1 MVSIFNKYPPLYY
14 NEAIRKNLTARR
26 MIKKTGRY
34 SPTSMGSGQRKHEGG
49 TDMNGIGIGIIS
61 LLVYIAAILVINMVL
76 KRKMAEAMMWSF
88 LIILAMGGIFAGQ
101 NVFTLAQTGIKAAA
115 KQEVVYASMAFVFMA
130 FMMDKTGVIGRL
142 VEILNSVL
150 GRLPGGSGYVS
161 TIASALFG
169 MVSGS
174 GSGNASAVGSITIP
188 WMKQSG
194 WSTERATTIVAGN
207 AGLGMIFPPS
217 SSMLLLLGMEAIA
230 AELESNTLYVG
241 LMCTGLVILAYRLIV
256 VFCYAKKDG
265 LKASAGTGESLGVA
279 FSKNASSLII
289 FLGIIV
295 PLLFQMGPTGNAIKA
310 TLNAHTDKSFKA
322 ISLVMWIPIMMTFFT
337 IIEGWKYLPHDLKG
351 WKDMIK
357 ASAPKYSEVGCLLF
371 FAFAA
376 ASVLTKLGL
385 QDEFTAVFDTL
396 GSKSPILVVIMI
408 AVITTLMVGPFTGT
422 ASTTA
427 LGALAYAAL
436 RSLGLAPVAC
446 CVAFL
451 LLVSNEGCIP
461 PNSAPIY
468 IASGISGLNEPSRI
482 FKNLLFHYALP
493 VVLIAILIMLGIF
506 PVVGA

>member
-1 MVSIFNKYPPLYY
+1 
-14 NEAIRKNLTARR
+14 
-26 MIKKTGRY
+26 
-34 SPTSMGSGQRKHEGG
+34 
-49 TDMNGIGIGIIS
+49 MNYIGIGVIS
-61 LLVYIAAILVINMVL
+61 LIVYIAAILVINMVF

-88 LIILAMGGIFAGQ
+88 LLILAIGGIFGGKS
-101 NVFTLAQTGIKAAA
+101 VVGLAKTGITAAA

-142 VEILNSVL
+142 VEILNSLL

-188 WMKQSG
+188 WMKETG

-230 AELESNTLYVG
+230 AEVTSNALYLG
-241 LMCTGLVILAYRLIV
+241 LMGAGLMVLAYRLVV
-256 VFCYAKKDG
+256 VFLYAKKDG
-265 LKASAGTGESLGVA
+265 LKAITTDRKEA
-279 FSKNASSLII
+279 FGSVFKKNASSLII

-310 TLNAHTDKSFKA
+310 TLNAHTENSFKS
-322 ISLVMWIPIMMTFFT
+322 ISLVMWIPILMTFFT
-337 IIEGWKYLPHDLKG
+337 IVEGWKYLPHDFKG

-385 QDEFTAVFDTL
+385 QDEFTGIFNSL
-396 GSKSPILVVIMI
+396 GSYSSFLVILLI

-427 LGALAYAAL
+427 LGALSYAAL
-436 RSLGLAPVAC
+436 RSIGLAPVAA

-451 LLVSNEGCIP
+451 FLVSNEGCIP

-468 IASGISGLNEPSRI
+468 IASGISGLDEPSKI
-482 FKNLLFHYALP
+482 FKNLLLHYAFP
-493 VVLIAILIMLGIF
+493 VVLLAILIMMGIL
-506 PVVGA
+506 PVIGA

>member
-1 MVSIFNKYPPLYY
+1 MSL
-14 NEAIRKNLTARR
+14 
-26 MIKKTGRY
+26 
-34 SPTSMGSGQRKHEGG
+34 
-49 TDMNGIGIGIIS
+49 IGIGVIS
-61 LLVYIAAILVINMVL
+61 LLIYIASILVINMVL

-88 LIILAMGGIFAGQ
+88 LLILAIGGIFGGK
-101 NVFTLAQTGIKAAA
+101 NVVALAQTGIKSAA

-142 VEILNSVL
+142 VEILNSIL

-230 AELESNTLYVG
+230 AEVTSNALYMG
-241 LMCTGLVILAYRLIV
+241 LMGGGMLVLAYRLAV
-256 VFCYAKKDG
+256 VFFYAKKDG
-265 LKASAGTGESLGVA
+265 LKATKGTGETIGET
-279 FSKNASSLII
+279 FRKNVFSLII
-289 FLGIIV
+289 FCGIII

-310 TLNAHTDKSFKA
+310 TLNAHTENSFKS
-322 ISLVMWIPIMMTFFT
+322 ISLVMWIPILMTVFT
-337 IIEGWKYLPHDLKG
+337 IIEGWKYLPHDFKG

-385 QDEFTAVFDTL
+385 QEEFTAIFETI
-396 GSKSPILVVIMI
+396 GSYSPLLVILLI
-408 AVITTLMVGPFTGT
+408 AVITSLMVGPFTGT

-427 LGALAYAAL
+427 LGALSYAAL
-436 RSLGLAPVAC
+436 RSIGLAPVAC

-451 LLVSNEGCIP
+451 FLVSNEGCIP

-468 IASGISGLNEPSRI
+468 IASGISGLNEPSKI

-493 VVLIAILIMLGIF
+493 VVLISILIMLGII
-506 PVVGA
+506 PVLGA

>member
-1 MVSIFNKYPPLYY
+1 
-14 NEAIRKNLTARR
+14 

-207 AGLGMIFPPS
+207 AGLGMIFPPWKRS
-217 SSMLLLLGMEAIA
+217 LL
-230 AELESNTLYVG
+230 S
-241 LMCTGLVILAYRLIV
+241 
-256 VFCYAKKDG
+256 
-265 LKASAGTGESLGVA
+265 LKAT
-279 FSKNASSLII
+279 
-289 FLGIIV
+289 
-295 PLLFQMGPTGNAIKA
+295 PYM
-310 TLNAHTDKSFKA
+310 
-322 ISLVMWIPIMMTFFT
+322 
-337 IIEGWKYLPHDLKG
+337 
-351 WKDMIK
+351 
-357 ASAPKYSEVGCLLF
+357 
-371 FAFAA
+371 
-376 ASVLTKLGL
+376 
-385 QDEFTAVFDTL
+385 
-396 GSKSPILVVIMI
+396 
-408 AVITTLMVGPFTGT
+408 
-422 ASTTA
+422 
-427 LGALAYAAL
+427 
-436 RSLGLAPVAC
+436 
-446 CVAFL
+446 
-451 LLVSNEGCIP
+451 
-461 PNSAPIY
+461 
-468 IASGISGLNEPSRI
+468 
-482 FKNLLFHYALP
+482 
-493 VVLIAILIMLGIF
+493 
-506 PVVGA
+506 

>member
-1 MVSIFNKYPPLYY
+1 MSL
-14 NEAIRKNLTARR
+14 
-26 MIKKTGRY
+26 
-34 SPTSMGSGQRKHEGG
+34 
-49 TDMNGIGIGIIS
+49 IGIGVIS
-61 LLVYIAAILVINMVL
+61 LLIYIASILVINMGL

-88 LIILAMGGIFAGQ
+88 FLILAIGGIFGGHD
-101 NVFTLAQTGIKAAA
+101 VVSLAKTGITSAA

-130 FMMDKTGVIGRL
+130 FVMDKTGVIGRL
-142 VEILNSVL
+142 VEILNSIL

-194 WSTERATTIVAGN
+194 WNTERATTIVAGN

-230 AELESNTLYVG
+230 AEVTSNQLYVG
-241 LMCTGLVILAYRLIV
+241 LMGAGMLILAYRLLV
-256 VFCYAKKDG
+256 VFFYAKKDG
-265 LKASAGTGESLGVA
+265 LKGNKGSDESIGEA
-279 FSKNASSLII
+279 FKKNASSLMI
-289 FLGIIV
+289 FLGIII
-295 PLLFQMGPTGNAIKA
+295 PLLCQMGPTGTAIKA
-310 TLNAHTDKSFKA
+310 TLNAHTEKSFSS
-322 ISLVMWIPIMMTFFT
+322 ISLVMWIPILMTLFT
-337 IIEGWKYLPHDLKG
+337 IIEGWKYLPHDFKG

-357 ASAPKYSEVGCLLF
+357 SSAPKYSEVGCLLF

-385 QDEFTAVFDTL
+385 QEEFTAIFETL
-396 GSKSPILVVIMI
+396 GSYSPLLVVIMI
-408 AVITTLMVGPFTGT
+408 AVICSLMVGPFTGT

-427 LGALAYAAL
+427 LGALSYAAL
-436 RSLGLAPVAC
+436 RSIGLAPVAC

-451 LLVSNEGCIP
+451 FLVSNEGCIP

-468 IASGISGLNEPSRI
+468 IASGISGLNEPSKI
-482 FKNLLFHYALP
+482 FKNLLLHYALP
-493 VVLIAILIMLGIF
+493 VVLIAILIMLGII
-506 PVVGA
+506 PIIGA

>member
-1 MVSIFNKYPPLYY
+1 MYLKYL
-14 NEAIRKNLTARR
+14 RKN
-26 MIKKTGRY
+26 
-34 SPTSMGSGQRKHEGG
+34 G
-49 TDMNGIGIGIIS
+49 TLSVSETCLRAKQIVLVFYDYIQQKMKRNEWGKRNMSLIGIGVIS
-61 LLVYIAAILVINMVL
+61 LLIYIAAILVINMGL

-88 LIILAMGGIFAGQ
+88 FLILAIGGIFGGK
-101 NVFTLAQTGIKAAA
+101 NVISLAETGIRSAA

-230 AELESNTLYVG
+230 AEVTSNALYLG
-241 LMCTGLVILAYRLIV
+241 LMGGGLLVLAYRLAV
-256 VFCYAKKDG
+256 VFLYAKKDG
-265 LKASAGTGESLGVA
+265 LKTTKGNGETIGQA
-279 FSKNASSLII
+279 FKKNASSLVI
-289 FLGIIV
+289 FCGIII
-295 PLLFQMGPTGNAIKA
+295 PLLFQMGPTGSAIKA
-310 TLNAHTDKSFKA
+310 ALNAHTADSFKS
-322 ISLVMWIPIMMTFFT
+322 ISLVMWIPILMTVFT
-337 IIEGWKYLPHDLKG
+337 IIEGWKYLPHDFKG
-351 WKDMIK
+351 WKDMIRD
-357 ASAPKYSEVGCLLF
+357 SAPKYSEVGCLLF

-385 QDEFTAVFDTL
+385 QEEFTAIFETI
-396 GSKSPILVVIMI
+396 GSYSPLLVILMI
-408 AVITTLMVGPFTGT
+408 AVITSLMVGPFTGT
-422 ASTTA
+422 ATTTA
-427 LGALAYAAL
+427 LGALSYAAL
-436 RSLGLAPVAC
+436 RSIGLAPVAC

-451 LLVSNEGCIP
+451 FLVSNEGCIP

-468 IASGISGLNEPSRI
+468 IASGISGLNEPSKI

-493 VVLIAILIMLGIF
+493 VVLIAILIMFGIIPVLG
-506 PVVGA
+506 A

>member
-1 MVSIFNKYPPLYY
+1 
-14 NEAIRKNLTARR
+14 
-26 MIKKTGRY
+26 
-34 SPTSMGSGQRKHEGG
+34 
-49 TDMNGIGIGIIS
+49 MNFIGIGVIS
-61 LLVYIAAILVINMVL
+61 LLIYIAAILIINMGL

-88 LIILAMGGIFAGQ
+88 LLILAIGGIFGGK
-101 NVFTLAQTGIKAAA
+101 NVVSLAQTGITSAA

-230 AELESNTLYVG
+230 AEVTSNALYVG
-241 LMCTGLVILAYRLIV
+241 LMGAGMIVLAYRLAV
-256 VFCYAKKDG
+256 VFFYAKKDG
-265 LKASAGTGESLGVA
+265 LKASADQGESFGEA
-279 FSKNASSLII
+279 FKKNASSLII
-289 FLGIIV
+289 FLGIII
-295 PLLFQMGPTGNAIKA
+295 PLLFQMGPTGNAIK
-310 TLNAHTDKSFKA
+310 TRLNASLDDSFGS
-322 ISLVMWIPIMMTFFT
+322 ISLVMWIPILMTFFT
-337 IIEGWKYLPHDLKG
+337 IVEGWKYLPHDFKG

-385 QDEFTAVFDTL
+385 QDEFTAIFSSL
-396 GSKSPILVVIMI
+396 GSYSSVLVVLLI
-408 AVITTLMVGPFTGT
+408 ALITTLMVGPFTGT

-427 LGALAYAAL
+427 LGALSYAAL
-436 RSLGLAPVAC
+436 RSIGLEPVAC

-451 LLVSNEGCIP
+451 FLVSNEGCIP

-493 VVLIAILIMLGIF
+493 VVLLAILIMLGII
-506 PVVGA
+506 PIIGA

>member
-34 SPTSMGSGQRKHEGG
+34 PPTSMGSGQRKHEGG

-241 LMCTGLVILAYRLIV
+241 LMCTGLVILVYRLFV

-265 LKASAGTGESLGVA
+265 LKASAGTGESLGAA

-310 TLNAHTDKSFKA
+310 T
-322 ISLVMWIPIMMTFFT
+322 
-337 IIEGWKYLPHDLKG
+337 
-351 WKDMIK
+351 
-357 ASAPKYSEVGCLLF
+357 
-371 FAFAA
+371 
-376 ASVLTKLGL
+376 
-385 QDEFTAVFDTL
+385 
-396 GSKSPILVVIMI
+396 
-408 AVITTLMVGPFTGT
+408 
-422 ASTTA
+422 
-427 LGALAYAAL
+427 
-436 RSLGLAPVAC
+436 
-446 CVAFL
+446 
-451 LLVSNEGCIP
+451 
-461 PNSAPIY
+461 
-468 IASGISGLNEPSRI
+468 
-482 FKNLLFHYALP
+482 
-493 VVLIAILIMLGIF
+493 
-506 PVVGA
+506 

>member
-1 MVSIFNKYPPLYY
+1 
-14 NEAIRKNLTARR
+14 
-26 MIKKTGRY
+26 
-34 SPTSMGSGQRKHEGG
+34 
-49 TDMNGIGIGIIS
+49 MNFIGIGVIS
-61 LLVYIAAILVINMVL
+61 LIIYIAAILIINMVF

-88 LIILAMGGIFAGQ
+88 LLILAIGGIFGGK
-101 NVFTLAQTGIKAAA
+101 NVVSLAKTGITAAA

-142 VEILNSVL
+142 VEILNSLL

-230 AELESNTLYVG
+230 AEVTSNSLYVG
-241 LMCTGLVILAYRLIV
+241 LMFAGLLVLAYRLVV
-256 VFCYAKKDG
+256 VFLYAKKDG
-265 LKASAGTGESLGVA
+265 LKASTAQQESFGTA
-279 FSKNASSLII
+279 FKKNASSLII

-295 PLLFQMGPTGNAIKA
+295 PLLFQMGPTGDAIKA
-310 TLNAHTDKSFKA
+310 TLNAHTENSFKS
-322 ISLVMWIPIMMTFFT
+322 ISLVMWIPILMTFFT
-337 IIEGWKYLPHDLKG
+337 IVEGWKYLPHNMKG

-385 QDEFTAVFDTL
+385 QDEFTAIFESL
-396 GSKSPILVVIMI
+396 GTHSSFLVIILI
-408 AVITTLMVGPFTGT
+408 ALITTLMVGPFTGT

-427 LGALAYAAL
+427 LGALSYAAL
-436 RSLGLAPVAC
+436 RSIGLAPVAC

-451 LLVSNEGCIP
+451 FLISNEGCIP

-468 IASGISGLNEPSRI
+468 IASGISGLDEPSKI
-482 FKNLLFHYALP
+482 FKNLLLHYALP
-493 VVLIAILIMLGIF
+493 VVLLAILIMVGVLPIF
-506 PVVGA
+506 GA

>member
-14 NEAIRKNLTARR
+14 NEAIRKNLTARK

-34 SPTSMGSGQRKHEGG
+34 SPTSKGSGHRKHEGG

-101 NVFTLAQTGIKAAA
+101 NVFTLAQAGIKAAA

-241 LMCTGLVILAYRLIV
+241 LMCTGLVILVYRLFV

-265 LKASAGTGESLGVA
+265 LKASAGTGESLGAA
-279 FSKNASSLII
+279 FSKNVSSLII

-310 TLNAHTDKSFKA
+310 TLNAHTEKSFKA

-337 IIEGWKYLPHDLKG
+337 IIEGWKHLPHDLKG
-351 WKDMIK
+351 EGHDQSVRTEVQRGWLSVILRFRSRKRTDK
-357 ASAPKYSEVGCLLF
+357 AWS
-371 FAFAA
+371 
-376 ASVLTKLGL
+376 
-385 QDEFTAVFDTL
+385 
-396 GSKSPILVVIMI
+396 
-408 AVITTLMVGPFTGT
+408 
-422 ASTTA
+422 
-427 LGALAYAAL
+427 
-436 RSLGLAPVAC
+436 
-446 CVAFL
+446 
-451 LLVSNEGCIP
+451 
-461 PNSAPIY
+461 
-468 IASGISGLNEPSRI
+468 SG
-482 FKNLLFHYALP
+482 
-493 VVLIAILIMLGIF
+493 
-506 PVVGA
+506 

>member
-1 MVSIFNKYPPLYY
+1 MSL
-14 NEAIRKNLTARR
+14 
-26 MIKKTGRY
+26 
-34 SPTSMGSGQRKHEGG
+34 
-49 TDMNGIGIGIIS
+49 IGIGVIS
-61 LLVYIAAILVINMVL
+61 LLIYIAAILIINMGF

-88 LIILAMGGIFAGQ
+88 LLILAIGGIFGGQ
-101 NVFTLAQTGIKAAA
+101 DVVSLAKTGITSAA

-130 FMMDKTGVIGRL
+130 FVMDKTGVIGRL
-142 VEILNSVL
+142 VEILNSFL

-230 AELESNTLYVG
+230 AELTSNELYVG
-241 LMCTGLVILAYRLIV
+241 LMCAGMVVLAYRLIV
-256 VFCYAKKDG
+256 VFLYAKKDG
-265 LKASAGTGESLGVA
+265 LKGNTGTGESIGAALK
-279 FSKNASSLII
+279 KNASSLMI
-289 FLGIIV
+289 FLGIII

-310 TLNAHTDKSFKA
+310 TLNAHTEKSFSA
-322 ISLVMWIPIMMTFFT
+322 ISLVMWIPILMTLFT
-337 IIEGWKYLPHDLKG
+337 IIEGWNYLPHDFGG
-351 WKDMIK
+351 WKEMIK
-357 ASAPKYSEVGCLLF
+357 SSAPKYSEVGCLLF

-376 ASVLTKLGL
+376 ASVLSKLGL
-385 QDEFTAVFDTL
+385 QEEFTAIFETL
-396 GSKSPILVVIMI
+396 GGYSPVLVVITI
-408 AVITTLMVGPFTGT
+408 AIVTTLMVGPFTGT

-427 LGALAYAAL
+427 LGALSYAAL
-436 RSLGLAPVAC
+436 RSIGLAPVAC

-451 LLVSNEGCIP
+451 FLVSNEGCIP

-468 IASGISGLNEPSRI
+468 IASGISGLNEPSKI

-506 PVVGA
+506 PIVGA

>member
-1 MVSIFNKYPPLYY
+1 
-14 NEAIRKNLTARR
+14 
-26 MIKKTGRY
+26 
-34 SPTSMGSGQRKHEGG
+34 
-49 TDMNGIGIGIIS
+49 MNGIGIGIIS

-207 AGLGMIFPPS
+207 AGLGMI
-217 SSMLLLLGMEAIA
+217 
-230 AELESNTLYVG
+230 
-241 LMCTGLVILAYRLIV
+241 
-256 VFCYAKKDG
+256 
-265 LKASAGTGESLGVA
+265 
-279 FSKNASSLII
+279 
-289 FLGIIV
+289 
-295 PLLFQMGPTGNAIKA
+295 QMGPTGNAIKA
-310 TLNAHTDKSFKA
+310 TLNAHTEKSFKA
-322 ISLVMWIPIMMTFFT
+322 ISLVMWVPIMMTFFT
-337 IIEGWKYLPHDLKG
+337 IVEGWKYLPHDLKG

-396 GSKSPILVVIMI
+396 GSKSPVLVVIMI

>member
-1 MVSIFNKYPPLYY
+1 M
-14 NEAIRKNLTARR
+14 
-26 MIKKTGRY
+26 
-34 SPTSMGSGQRKHEGG
+34 
-49 TDMNGIGIGIIS
+49 IGIGIIS
-61 LLVYIAAILVINMVL
+61 LLIYITSILVINMVL
-76 KRKMAEAMMWSF
+76 KRKMAESMMWSF
-88 LIILAMGGIFAGQ
+88 LLILLLGGIFGGQ
-101 NVFTLAQTGIKAAA
+101 SVVTLAQTGIKSAA

-142 VEILNSVL
+142 VEILNSIL

-230 AELESNTLYVG
+230 AEVTSNQLYVG
-241 LMCTGLVILAYRLIV
+241 LMCAGFVVLAYRLLV
-256 VFCYAKKDG
+256 VFFFARKDG
-265 LKASAGTGESLGVA
+265 LKVYSGNNTVFGDI
-279 FSKNASSLII
+279 FKKNASSLMI
-289 FLGIIV
+289 FLGIII
-295 PLLFQMGPTGNAIKA
+295 PLLFQMGPTGNAVKSA
-310 TLNAHTDKSFKA
+310 LNAHTENSFKS

-337 IIEGWKYLPHDLKG
+337 ILEGWRYLPHDFKG

-385 QDEFTAVFDTL
+385 QEEFTAVFNSL
-396 GSKSPILVVIMI
+396 GNYSAILVVLLI

-427 LGALAYAAL
+427 LGALSYAAL
-436 RSLGLAPVAC
+436 RSIGLAPVAC

-451 LLVSNEGCIP
+451 FLVSNEGCIP

-482 FKNLLFHYALP
+482 FRNLLLLYALP
-493 VVLIAILIMLGIF
+493 VVLMAILIMLGFF
-506 PVVGA
+506 PIVGA

>member
-1 MVSIFNKYPPLYY
+1 M
-14 NEAIRKNLTARR
+14 
-26 MIKKTGRY
+26 
-34 SPTSMGSGQRKHEGG
+34 
-49 TDMNGIGIGIIS
+49 IGIGIIS
-61 LLVYIAAILVINMVL
+61 LLIYIAAILVINMVC
-76 KRKMAEAMMWSF
+76 KRKMAEAMLWSF
-88 LIILAMGGIFAGQ
+88 LLILAIGGLFGGQ
-101 NVFTLAQTGIKAAA
+101 SVPALAQTGIKAAA

-142 VEILNSVL
+142 VEILNSIL

-188 WMKQSG
+188 WMKQNG

-217 SSMLLLLGMEAIA
+217 SSMLLLLGMEVIA
-230 AELESNTLYVG
+230 AELTSNELYVG
-241 LMCTGLVILAYRLIV
+241 LMCAGLVALAYRLAV
-256 VFCYAKKDG
+256 VFLYAKKDG
-265 LKASAGTGESLGVA
+265 LKANMGGTDTVGAA
-279 FSKNASSLII
+279 FRKNASSLLI

-310 TLNAHTDKSFKA
+310 TLNAHTEKSFSS

-337 IIEGWKYLPHDLKG
+337 IVEGWKYLPHSFGG

-385 QDEFTAVFDTL
+385 QEEFTAVFESL
-396 GSKSPILVVIMI
+396 GGYSAVLVVLLI
-408 AVITTLMVGPFTGT
+408 AVVTTLMVGPFTGT

-427 LGALAYAAL
+427 LGALSYAAL
-436 RSLGLAPVAC
+436 RSIGLAPVAC

-451 LLVSNEGCIP
+451 FLVSNEGCIP

-482 FKNLLFHYALP
+482 FKNLLLHYALP
-493 VVLIAILIMLGIF
+493 VVLIAVLIMLGIF

>member
-1 MVSIFNKYPPLYY
+1 
-14 NEAIRKNLTARR
+14 
-26 MIKKTGRY
+26 
-34 SPTSMGSGQRKHEGG
+34 
-49 TDMNGIGIGIIS
+49 MNFIGIGVIS
-61 LLVYIAAILVINMVL
+61 LLIYIASILVINMGL

-88 LIILAMGGIFAGQ
+88 LLILAIGGIFGGKD
-101 NVFTLAQTGIKAAA
+101 VVSLAKSGITSAA

-130 FMMDKTGVIGRL
+130 YMMDKTGVIGRL

-194 WSTERATTIVAGN
+194 WSTERARTIVAGN

-230 AELESNTLYVG
+230 AELTSNELYVG
-241 LMCTGLVILAYRLIV
+241 LMGAGMLVLAYRLFV
-256 VFCYAKKDG
+256 VFLYAKKDG
-265 LKASAGTGESLGVA
+265 LKASASGNESFGAA
-279 FSKNASSLII
+279 FKKNASSLII
-289 FLGIIV
+289 FLGIII
-295 PLLFQMGPTGNAIKA
+295 PLLFQMGPTGNAVKA
-310 TLNAHTDKSFKA
+310 RLNASLDGSFGS
-322 ISLVMWIPIMMTFFT
+322 ISLVMWIPILMTFFT
-337 IIEGWKYLPHDLKG
+337 IVEGWKYLPHDFKG

-357 ASAPKYSEVGCLLF
+357 TSAPKYSEVGCLLF

-376 ASVLTKLGL
+376 ASVLTKLGP
-385 QDEFTAVFDTL
+385 QDEFTAISESL
-396 GSKSPILVVIMI
+396 GSYSSVLVVLLI
-408 AVITTLMVGPFTGT
+408 ALITTLMVGPFTGT

-427 LGALAYAAL
+427 LGALSYAAL
-436 RSLGLAPVAC
+436 RSIGLAPVAC

-451 LLVSNEGCIP
+451 FLVSNEGCIP

-482 FKNLLFHYALP
+482 FKNLIFHYALP
-493 VVLIAILIMLGIF
+493 VVLLAILIMLGII
-506 PVVGA
+506 PIIGA

>member
-1 MVSIFNKYPPLYY
+1 MKFV
-14 NEAIRKNLTARR
+14 
-26 MIKKTGRY
+26 
-34 SPTSMGSGQRKHEGG
+34 
-49 TDMNGIGIGIIS
+49 GIGVIS
-61 LLVYIAAILVINMVL
+61 LVVYIVAILVINMGL

-88 LIILAMGGIFAGQ
+88 LLILAIGGIFGGRDI
-101 NVFTLAQTGIKAAA
+101 VSLAQTGITSAA

-194 WSTERATTIVAGN
+194 WSTERATMIVAGN

-230 AELESNTLYVG
+230 KEVTSNALYVG
-241 LMCTGLVILAYRLIV
+241 LMGAGMMVLAYRLAV
-256 VFCYAKKDG
+256 VFFYAKKDG
-265 LKASAGTGESLGVA
+265 LKASPNTSESVGDV
-279 FSKNASSLII
+279 FKKNASSLII
-289 FLGIIV
+289 FLGIII
-295 PLLFQMGPTGNAIKA
+295 PLLFQMGPTGNAVKA
-310 TLNAHTDKSFKA
+310 TLNAHTEGSFKA
-322 ISLVMWIPIMMTFFT
+322 ISLVMWIPILMTFFT
-337 IIEGWKYLPHDLKG
+337 IVEGWKYLPHDFKG
-351 WKDMIK
+351 WRGMIQ

-385 QDEFTAVFDTL
+385 QDEFTAIFESL
-396 GSKSPILVVIMI
+396 GSYSPVLVVLLI
-408 AVITTLMVGPFTGT
+408 ALITTLMVGPFTGT

-427 LGALAYAAL
+427 LGALSYAAL
-436 RSLGLAPVAC
+436 RSIGLAPVAC

-451 LLVSNEGCIP
+451 FLVSNEGCIP

-468 IASGISGLNEPSRI
+468 ISSGISGLNEPSRI

-493 VVLIAILIMLGIF
+493 VVLISILIMLGLI
-506 PVVGA
+506 PIIGA

>member
-1 MVSIFNKYPPLYY
+1 M
-14 NEAIRKNLTARR
+14 
-26 MIKKTGRY
+26 
-34 SPTSMGSGQRKHEGG
+34 
-49 TDMNGIGIGIIS
+49 IGIGIIS
-61 LLVYIAAILVINMVL
+61 LLIYIASILVINMVL
-76 KRKMAEAMMWSF
+76 KRKMAESMMWSF
-88 LIILAMGGIFAGQ
+88 LLILLLGGIFGGQ
-101 NVFTLAQTGIKAAA
+101 SVVTLAQTGIKSAA

-142 VEILNSVL
+142 VEILNSIL

-230 AELESNTLYVG
+230 AEVTSNQLYVG
-241 LMCTGLVILAYRLIV
+241 LMCAGLVVLAYRLLIV
-256 VFCYAKKDG
+256 FFFARKDG
-265 LKASAGTGESLGVA
+265 LKVPTGKNAVFGDT
-279 FSKNASSLII
+279 FKKNASSLMI
-289 FLGIIV
+289 FLGIII
-295 PLLFQMGPTGNAIKA
+295 PLLFQMGPTGNAVKSA
-310 TLNAHTDKSFKA
+310 LNAHTENSFKS

-337 IIEGWKYLPHDLKG
+337 ILEGWKYLPHDFKG

-376 ASVLTKLGL
+376 ASVLPKLGL
-385 QDEFTAVFDTL
+385 QEEFTAVFNSL
-396 GSKSPILVVIMI
+396 GNYSAILVVLLI

-427 LGALAYAAL
+427 LGALSYAAL
-436 RSLGLAPVAC
+436 RSIGLAPVAC

-451 LLVSNEGCIP
+451 FLVSNEGCIP

-482 FKNLLFHYALP
+482 FRNLLLLYALP
-493 VVLIAILIMLGIF
+493 VVLMAILIMLGFF
-506 PVVGA
+506 PIVGA

>member
-1 MVSIFNKYPPLYY
+1 M
-14 NEAIRKNLTARR
+14 
-26 MIKKTGRY
+26 
-34 SPTSMGSGQRKHEGG
+34 
-49 TDMNGIGIGIIS
+49 IGIGIIS
-61 LLVYIAAILVINMVL
+61 LLIYIASILVINMVL
-76 KRKMAEAMMWSF
+76 KRKMAESMMWSF
-88 LIILAMGGIFAGQ
+88 LLILLLGGIFGGQ
-101 NVFTLAQTGIKAAA
+101 SVVTLAQTGIKSAA

-142 VEILNSVL
+142 VEILNSIL

-230 AELESNTLYVG
+230 AEVTSNQLYVG
-241 LMCTGLVILAYRLIV
+241 LMCAGLVVLAYRLLIV
-256 VFCYAKKDG
+256 FFFARKDG
-265 LKASAGTGESLGVA
+265 LKVPTGKNAVFGDT
-279 FSKNASSLII
+279 FKKNASSLMI
-289 FLGIIV
+289 FLGIII
-295 PLLFQMGPTGNAIKA
+295 PLLFQMGPTGNAVKSA
-310 TLNAHTDKSFKA
+310 LNAHTENSFKS

-337 IIEGWKYLPHDLKG
+337 ILEGWKYLPHDFKG

-385 QDEFTAVFDTL
+385 QEEFTAVFNSL
-396 GSKSPILVVIMI
+396 GNYSAILVVLLI

-427 LGALAYAAL
+427 LGALSYAAL
-436 RSLGLAPVAC
+436 RSIGLAPVAC

-451 LLVSNEGCIP
+451 FLVSNEGCIP

-482 FKNLLFHYALP
+482 FRNLLLLYALP
-493 VVLIAILIMLGIF
+493 VVLMAILIMLGFF
-506 PVVGA
+506 PIVGA

>member
-1 MVSIFNKYPPLYY
+1 
-14 NEAIRKNLTARR
+14 
-26 MIKKTGRY
+26 
-34 SPTSMGSGQRKHEGG
+34 
-49 TDMNGIGIGIIS
+49 MNFIGIGVIS
-61 LLVYIAAILVINMVL
+61 LLIYIASILVINMGL

-88 LIILAMGGIFAGQ
+88 LLILAIGGIFGGKD
-101 NVFTLAQTGIKAAA
+101 VVSLAKSGITSAA

-130 FMMDKTGVIGRL
+130 YMMDKTGVIGRL

-230 AELESNTLYVG
+230 AELTSNELYVG
-241 LMCTGLVILAYRLIV
+241 LMGAGMLVLAYRLFV
-256 VFCYAKKDG
+256 VFLYAKKDG
-265 LKASAGTGESLGVA
+265 LKASASGNESFGAA
-279 FSKNASSLII
+279 FKKNASSLII
-289 FLGIIV
+289 FLGIII
-295 PLLFQMGPTGNAIKA
+295 PLLFQMGPTGNAVKA
-310 TLNAHTDKSFKA
+310 RLNASLDGSFGS
-322 ISLVMWIPIMMTFFT
+322 ISLVMWIPILMTFFT
-337 IIEGWKYLPHDLKG
+337 IVEGWKYLPHDFKG

-357 ASAPKYSEVGCLLF
+357 TSAPKYSEGVCLLF

-385 QDEFTAVFDTL
+385 QDEFTAIFESL
-396 GSKSPILVVIMI
+396 GSYSSVLVVLLI
-408 AVITTLMVGPFTGT
+408 ALITTLMVGPFTGT

-427 LGALAYAAL
+427 LGALSYAAL
-436 RSLGLAPVAC
+436 RSIGLAPVAC

-451 LLVSNEGCIP
+451 FLVSNEGCIP

-482 FKNLLFHYALP
+482 FKNLIFHYALP
-493 VVLIAILIMLGIF
+493 VVLLAILIMLGII
-506 PVVGA
+506 PIIGA